1 MEYITELTNTITS
14 YIYSF
19 FEQEEHLLFKK
30 IEMSF
35 VNDVDEKE
43 VDELVNSVKKD
54 IDDEK
59 QMVELE
65 IRYENLVRDYDEMI
79 SKNTFEDN
87 EDENNDSNND
97 DGKVL
102 IPV

>member
-1 MEYITELTNTITS
+1 MEYITELTYTITS

-19 FEQEEHLLFKK
+19 FVLEEYLHFKK

-54 IDDEK
+54 IEDEK
-59 QMVELE
+59 QMKELE
-65 IRYENLVRDYDEMI
+65 FRYENLVREYEMI
-79 SKNTFEDN
+79 IQSEEEN
-87 EDENNDSNND
+87 DEENDGEND
-97 DGKVL
+97 DGKIMIL
-102 IPV
+102 A

>member
-1 MEYITELTNTITS
+1 MEYVTELTNTITS

-19 FEQEEHLLFKK
+19 FEKEEHFLFKK

-65 IRYENLVRDYDEMI
+65 IRYGNLVRDYDEMI

>member
-1 MEYITELTNTITS
+1 MEYITELTYTITS

-19 FEQEEHLLFKK
+19 FVQEEYLHFKK

-54 IDDEK
+54 IEDEK
-59 QMVELE
+59 QMKELE
-65 IRYENLVRDYDEMI
+65 FRYENLVREYEMI
-79 SKNTFEDN
+79 IQSEEEN
-87 EDENNDSNND
+87 DEENDGEND
-97 DGKVL
+97 DGKIMIL
-102 IPV
+102 A

>member
-1 MEYITELTNTITS
+1 MDITELTNTITS

-19 FEQEEHLLFKK
+19 FVQEEYLLFKK

-54 IDDEK
+54 IEDEK
-59 QMVELE
+59 QMKELE
-65 IRYENLVRDYDEMI
+65 FRYENLVREYEMI
-79 SKNTFEDN
+79 IQSEEEN
-87 EDENNDSNND
+87 DEENDGEND
-97 DGKVL
+97 DGKIMIL
-102 IPV
+102 A

>member
-1 MEYITELTNTITS
+1 MEYLIDITNTITS

-19 FEQEEHLLFKK
+19 FVQEEYLHFKK
-30 IEMSF
+30 IELTF
-35 VNDVDEKE
+35 IDDVNDEEIDN
-43 VDELVNSVKKD
+43 LINTVKKD
-54 IDDEK
+54 IEDEK

-65 IRYENLVRDYDEMI
+65 IRYENLVREYDDMI
-79 SKNTFEDN
+79 SKQSFEDN

-97 DGKVL
+97 DGKIM

>member
-1 MEYITELTNTITS
+1 MEYVTELTNTITS

-19 FEQEEHLLFKK
+19 FEKEEHFLFKK

-87 EDENNDSNND
+87 EDENNDNNND